1 MNQAAA
7 KRHDQAGE
15 PPDQFLGELRFGPK
29 FPSKSHIVAGG
40 LTVLLGLSFLLAGR
54 TLDLARPWAA
64 LAIILAGSLGFLL
77 LGFRPGHGTEGEIRL
92 RVGLITTAI
101 LLALVT
107 SPLATVFVRSAAVSQ
122 TRSAIDRVVTRQ
134 LEQMSEARLV
144 TFEFQDHGDELEVT
158 IIAYAPEP
166 ISADAT
172 TRLKVELAKAVAK
185 PVRLRLLAIPVA
197 EMEIFS
203 ERPH

>member
-1 MNQAAA
+1 M
-7 KRHDQAGE
+7 
-15 PPDQFLGELRFGPK
+15 
-29 FPSKSHIVAGG
+29 
-40 LTVLLGLSFLLAGR
+40 
-54 TLDLARPWAA
+54 
-64 LAIILAGSLGFLL
+64 
-77 LGFRPGHGTEGEIRL
+77 RL

-107 SPLATVFVRSAAVSQ
+107 IPLATVFVRSAAVSQ
-122 TRSAIDRVVTRQ
+122 TRSAIDRVLTRQ
-134 LEQMSEARLV
+134 LEQMPEARLV
-144 TFEFQDHGDELEVT
+144 RFEFQDHGDELEVT

-203 ERPH
+203 ERSH